1 MSSKADNI
9 SLERSLTISM
19 GLLMFAVLLV
29 LLLIASWLG
38 RESAIQF
45 ALSRL
50 QHDAEAIV
58 ASMDLQQRKIKQSL
72 PPVYRQPLSGHYYAV
87 LFDDGVQLLSR
98 SLWDQELVS
107 SVQRP
112 GEAHYWLADGP
123 QQQHLLVWHN
133 TYESGEHRFSI
144 AVAEDIA
151 PLLTAIKR
159 FLGVGIAASMAAVLL
174 MLLVQR
180 YVIRRILGRL
190 DSIRDDVRA
199 VNEGKRVRLDES
211 VPVEVRPMVVEF
223 NQLLKA
229 WKQHQERSRNA
240 VGNLAHALKG
250 PLGIIYRLAQKHK
263 IPELEVQAE
272 RIQGL
277 LECELRRAR
286 ITGRAAVGSHFS
298 PRDDAENLVDTIH
311 MLHQNKSLQIEL
323 VVNTPPSLP
332 LDQSDMLEL
341 IGNLLDNAAKW
352 ARQKIRLELRAGD
365 ELRIVLEDDGPGIPA
380 DLRDKL
386 LARGRKL
393 DENQPGH
400 GLGLA
405 IVQDIIALYG
415 GQLRLERSKKMGG
428 LQINIILPLAS
439 LTVASR

>member
-1 MSSKADNI
+1 MFSKPDSSSI
-9 SLERSLTISM
+9 ERSLTIGM

-29 LLLIASWLG
+29 LLTIASWLG

-58 ASMDLQQRKIKQSL
+58 ASMDLEQRKIKQSL
-72 PPVYRQPLSGHYYAV
+72 PPVYRQPLSGHYYTV
-87 LFDDGVQLLSR
+87 LFDDGFQILSR

-107 SVQRP
+107 AVQRP
-112 GEAHYWLADGP
+112 GEAHYWLAAGP
-123 QQQHLLVWHN
+123 QRQHLLVWHN
-133 TYESGEHRFSI
+133 TYESGGHRFSI

-151 PLLTAIKR
+151 PLLSAIKR
-159 FLGVGIAASMAAVLL
+159 FLAIGVAASMAAVLL
-174 MLLVQR
+174 MLVVQR

-250 PLGIIYRLAQKHK
+250 PLGIIYRLAHKHE

-286 ITGRAAVGSHFS
+286 ITGRAAVGSHFV
-298 PRDDAENLVDTIH
+298 PRDDMENLVATIE
-311 MLHQNKSLQIEL
+311 MLHQEKSIQIVLL
-323 VVNTPPSLP
+323 VDAPPSLP

-352 ARQKIRLELRAGD
+352 ARQKIRLVLKAGD
-365 ELRIVLEDDGPGIPA
+365 ELQLVLEDDGPGIPA
-380 DLRDKL
+380 QLRSKL

-405 IVQDIIALYG
+405 IAQDIAALYD
-415 GQLRLERSKKMGG
+415 GQFQLGRSKRLGG
-428 LQINIILPLAS
+428 LQVNVMLPLA
-439 LTVASR
+439 VVER